1 MGRAAGGRREHYLV
15 CRGVRDPSRSHETL
29 RILGAP
35 STKAHNDVAALLVGS
50 TRPLRVTPA
59 SPVLRVSGSIC
70 FKNRIGWPCG
80 LQRLRPFCHRRRAS
94 NQLGKAGLRSG
105 ASVQTPMAVN
115 PTLMHRF
122 SSRASLPTTE
132 RPRDHQTCTNVAQ
145 FHFQDRSRRA
155 SSNTSLRSLISAIEN
170 ARFTCHRSQALIPHA
185 EPSAGVR
192 NSARRVAQASTGC
205 SSTRPR
211 PCQQASTTS
220 APKTRAARTTDHSRR
235 ARNVTA
241 APADVASQ
249 QRPTAAPRRGRE

>member
-1 MGRAAGGRREHYLV
+1 MGRAAGGRREHYLA
-15 CRGVRDPSRSHETL
+15 CHGVRDPCRSHKTFS
-29 RILGAP
+29 ILGAP
-35 STKAHNDVAALLVGS
+35 SMKAHSDVAALLVGN
-50 TRPLRVTPA
+50 TRRRRVRPA
-59 SPVLRVSGSIC
+59 SPVLRVSASIC
-70 FKNRIGWPCG
+70 FKKRIGWPCG
-80 LQRLRPFCHRRRAS
+80 LQRLRPLCRRRRAS
-94 NQLGKAGLRSG
+94 NQSGKTGLRNG
-105 ASVQTPMAVN
+105 ASILTPMAMN
-115 PTLMHRF
+115 PTLMHGF
-122 SSRASLPTTE
+122 SRRASPPNTKP
-132 RPRDHQTCTNVAQ
+132 PRDHRTCPYVVQ